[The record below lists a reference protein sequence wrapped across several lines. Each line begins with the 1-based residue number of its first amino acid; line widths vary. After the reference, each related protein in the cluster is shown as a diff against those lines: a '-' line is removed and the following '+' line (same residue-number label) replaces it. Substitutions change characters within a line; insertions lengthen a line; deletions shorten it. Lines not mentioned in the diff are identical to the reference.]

1 MRNQRRKTRLAD
13 IAATAFASLFLAV
26 NLMVRDPQP
35 AAAAVTSSPAPQG
48 DPALIITMIFIALGM
63 CVVAYGLYHER
74 HTVKQLA
81 RLRMVHLRHRTKL
94 RLRAARRGLS
104 APGIRDAIR
113 QQRA

>member
-13 IAATAFASLFLAV
+13 IAATVFASLFLGV

-35 AAAAVTSSPAPQG
+35 AVAAVTSSPAPQT

-94 RLRAARRGLS
+94 RLRAARRGFS

>member
-13 IAATAFASLFLAV
+13 IAATAFASLFLAI

-35 AAAAVTSSPAPQG
+35 AAASVTSSPAPQG

>member
-13 IAATAFASLFLAV
+13 ISATAFASLFLAV

-35 AAAAVTSSPAPQG
+35 AAAAVTSPSVSQS
-48 DPALIITMIFIALGM
+48 DPALIITLIFMALGL

-81 RLRMVHLRHRTKL
+81 RLRMVHLRHRAKL
-94 RLRAARRGLS
+94 RLRAARRSLS

>member
-13 IAATAFASLFLAV
+13 IAATAFAALFLMV

-35 AAAAVTSSPAPQG
+35 AAASVTASAAPHG
-48 DPALIITMIFIALGM
+48 DPALIITLVFIALGM

-74 HTVKQLA
+74 HAVKQQA

-104 APGIRDAIR
+104 VPGIRDAIR